1 MVLTYKVVYTYEEI
15 NGKYS
20 CILEKYFRILCM
32 QARDD
37 CAIGPLSKSW
47 KIFFIQEPTNQSY
60 VWKLSQRQNSVN
72 FSRA

>member
-1 MVLTYKVVYTYEEI
+1 MALTYKAVYTYEEI

-37 CAIGPLSKSW
+37 CAIGPLFKKMKPFLHS
-47 KIFFIQEPTNQSY
+47 ETH
-60 VWKLSQRQNSVN
+60 
-72 FSRA
+72 